1 MKFESIESIM
11 DKVRNILTA
20 RENRLQSILLKEIL
34 LNSLRLQEEDLD
46 TLDLKLI
53 NRANRELRYAFKVF
67 KPYRGIPKVSIF
79 GSARIK
85 EDDPH
90 YKQAVEFARKLSK
103 EGYMV
108 ITGAASGIMKA
119 GNEGAGKGRSFG
131 VNIHLPF
138 EQSPNEYII
147 DDPKLMTFKYFFT
160 RKLLFVME
168 SCAIV
173 LCPGGF
179 GTHDEGFESLTL
191 VQTEKATPRP
201 ILLMDMPGENY
212 WEKWDDFVKEQL
224 LGRGMIS
231 PPDISLYRVVN
242 SADAAVE
249 EIKFFYSTY
258 HSMRQV
264 RDKHVF
270 RLEKELTDENMKE
283 LNESFED
290 ILKEGEFEKTYALPE
305 EVNELEIIRKPRIM
319 FSYNHKSAGRIR
331 QMIDRINEMGRTL
344 GESGSEK

>member
-1 MKFESIESIM
+1 MKYESMDSIL
-11 DKVRNILTA
+11 DKVRKILTA
-20 RENRLQSILLKEIL
+20 RENQLQSILLKEIL
-34 LNSLRLQEEDLD
+34 LNLLRIQEEDLD

-67 KPYRGIPKVSIF
+67 KPFRGIPKVTIF

-90 YKQAVEFARKLSK
+90 YKQTVEFAKKLSN
-103 EGYMV
+103 EGYMI

-119 GNEGAGKGRSFG
+119 GNEGAGKDRSFG

-168 SCAIV
+168 SCAIA

-179 GTHDEGFESLTL
+179 GTHDEGYESLTL
-191 VQTEKATPRP
+191 VQTEKASPRP
-201 ILLMDMPGENY
+201 IVLLDLPDESY
-212 WEKWDDFVKEQL
+212 WEKWDEFVKEQL
-224 LGRGMIS
+224 LDRGLIS
-231 PPDISLYRVVN
+231 PADISLYKIVY
-242 SADAAVE
+242 SADEAVD

-258 HSMRQV
+258 HSTRQV
-264 RDKHVF
+264 REKRVM
-270 RLEKELTDENMKE
+270 RLEKELSDENIKE
-283 LNESFED
+283 LNESFGD

-305 EVNELEIIRKPRIM
+305 EANELEIIRKPRIM
-319 FSYNHKSAGRIR
+319 FVYNHSSAGRIR
-331 QMIDRINEMGRTL
+331 QMINRINEMGRTL
-344 GESGSEK
+344 GEAE